1 MAANK
6 ALRRLLKRIET
17 LKSEIDGLQNEM
29 SGLNDSV
36 SYAQSNSYE
45 IENKA
50 NRRIKNAEYEREQIE
65 QTARYREYDR
75 QRIVRELE
83 RARDWRDSWGIE
95 RAMNKLK
102 RL

>member
-1 MAANK
+1 MASNK
-6 ALRRLLKRIET
+6 ALRRLLKRIES
-17 LKSEIDGLQNEM
+17 LKLEIDDLRNEI

-36 SYAQSNSYE
+36 SYARSNSYE
-45 IENKA
+45 IENRS

-65 QTARYREYDR
+65 QAAQYKEYDR

-95 RAMNKLK
+95 RAMDKLK

>member
-17 LKSEIDGLQNEM
+17 LKSEIDDLQNEM
-29 SGLNDSV
+29 SGLNESV
-36 SYAQSNSYE
+36 SYARSNVYE
-45 IENKA
+45 IESRANQRIREAEYKRQA
-50 NRRIKNAEYEREQIE
+50 SEEDARNRR
-65 QTARYREYDR
+65 YDR

-95 RAMNKLK
+95 RAMDKLK

>member
-6 ALRRLLKRIET
+6 ALRRLLKRIEG
-17 LKSEIDGLQNEM
+17 LELEINDLQNKI

-45 IENKA
+45 IESRA

-65 QTARYREYDR
+65 QTARYRRYDR

-83 RARDWRDSWGIE
+83 RARDWRDSWGTE
-95 RAMNKLK
+95 RAMDKLK